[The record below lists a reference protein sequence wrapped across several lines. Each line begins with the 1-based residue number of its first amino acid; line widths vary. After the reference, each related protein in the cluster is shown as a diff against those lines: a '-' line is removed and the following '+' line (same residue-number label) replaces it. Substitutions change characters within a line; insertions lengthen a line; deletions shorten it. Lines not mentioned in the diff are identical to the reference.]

1 MGERKDKGKIIVRKS
16 KKGKWIFEVD
26 IGTKQPMVIPTFY
39 DLKDDSL
46 NDKECEV
53 IRENGQIKKILVDGK
68 ELPRKQSQTHQDIG
82 RNNKPKK
89 SNSYEDMFNMNKTKT
104 AKDVKQILSSTY
116 NIENFNLLLNKF
128 AQFER
133 DKFFFYKTDK
143 RTEIYKINADFTHI
157 DFKRHSED
165 YKEKLEKLD
174 LEINSCTFQPDWRLI
189 VGLGGES
196 VYETSITLHHI
207 YGFPYIPGQAVKGV
221 VRSYFIKTEFEKIG
235 TDWSQINIFEKV
247 LENLD
252 LEKDKKLNYEDV
264 EKNDQ
269 KIKGFKNKF
278 SIKGNNASEKLYM
291 YFFENFSLKK
301 DAKALIEKFR
311 AIFGTQSQQGEAIFF
326 DAYPKTPPNIKIDVM
341 NPHYA
346 DYYSGKTPPA
356 DYLNP
361 VPIYFLTV
369 EDTDFEFF
377 IGCKK
382 EIKHFYLTETEELL
396 REALTKHGIGAKTA
410 VGYGYMSPSG

>member
-1 MGERKDKGKIIVRKS
+1 MENHVKKGKIKFFNKEKGFGFIIYNNS
-16 KKGKWIFEVD
+16 KQKLFFHISNVDQDDKNLIMKDIDVKFEVARNRKGEFAKN
-26 IGTKQPMVIPTFY
+26 I
-39 DLKDDSL
+39 
-46 NDKECEV
+46 
-53 IRENGQIKKILVDGK
+53 KILTPK
-68 ELPRKQSQTHQDIG
+68 NKSMIPRDT
-82 RNNKPKK
+82 
-89 SNSYEDMFNMNKTKT
+89 SN
-104 AKDVKQILSSTY
+104 LSLDSFD
-116 NIENFNLLLNKF
+116 NFHLKLNKF
-128 AQFER
+128 AR
-133 DKFFFYKTDK
+133 YVGDKFSFYNTEKRIDISSVNDFNPEFVKTISRSYK
-143 RTEIYKINADFTHI
+143 RAIERIGYKIIHQ
-157 DFKRHSED
+157 S
-165 YKEKLEKLD
+165 
-174 LEINSCTFQPDWRLI
+174 FQPDWRLI

-252 LEKDKKLNYEDV
+252 LEKDKKLDYE
-264 EKNDQ
+264 E
-269 KIKGFKNKF
+269 FKRNF
-278 SIKGNNASEKLYM
+278 SIKGKSTSKDLYGYFYKNHFLKDNAKILV
-291 YFFENFSLKK
+291 
-301 DAKALIEKFR
+301 EKFQT
-311 AIFGTQSQQGEAIFF
+311 IFGTQSQQGEAIFF

-369 EDTDFEFF
+369 EDTEFEFF

-382 EIKHFYLTETEELL
+382 EIEHFDLNETEKLL

-410 VGYGYMSPSG
+410 VGYGYMNHLQ